1 MLEQAAAMFDN
12 RRELT
17 KRLKRKK
24 YEENMEVFRSEYGE
38 VLAEMTAHTESAAD
52 KEAAAGEVAAAFT
65 DAVHNAFAS
74 PKNGKIKG
82 YLQVDLNLFMIYYVF
97 PALLLTEHEDANLI
111 AEAICKAWNKRFSD
125 CNIRYTDYETLLEGF
140 RNKIF
145 GIF

>member
-1 MLEQAAAMFDN
+1 MLEQAATMFDN

-24 YEENMEVFRSEYGE
+24 YEENMEAFRAEYGA
-38 VLAEMTAHTESAAD
+38 VLAEMTAYTESADD
-52 KEAAAGEVAAAFT
+52 KETAACEVAAAFT
-65 DAVHNAFAS
+65 DAVHDAFAS

-82 YLQVDLNLFMIYYVF
+82 YQQVDLNLFMIYYIF
-97 PALLLTEHEDANLI
+97 PALLLTEHEDADLI
-111 AEAICKAWNKRFSD
+111 ADAICKAWNKRFHD
-125 CNIRYTDYETLLEGF
+125 CNIRYADYETLLDGF